1 MSKTM
6 TRGSVYKKTQEE
18 KEAKEKAEQ
27 ALKPILPKVDEEYE
41 FVKDANLHWI
51 GKSFRTGDRT
61 KDLTEEDINKLSL
74 TNHIKK
80 V

>member
-1 MSKTM
+1 MSKSM
-6 TRGSVYKKTQEE
+6 TRANTLKKVQEE
-18 KEAKEKAEQ
+18 KESKEKAELAVKLAQ
-27 ALKPILPKVDEEYE
+27 PKVDEEYE

-51 GKSFRTGDRT
+51 GKSFKTGDRT
-61 KDLTEEDINKLSL
+61 KELTEEDIKKLSV